1 MDRYAVGPLASCLFS
16 HAAEFSFLPRTRNT
30 MKPFLLRSLGWMIVL
45 LAAVAPAAPAAAQE
59 NWPDFRGPQADGTC
73 QYGIPLR
80 WSETQNVVWKTPL
93 PGRGWS
99 TPVIWGRWL
108 WMTTATDEGRKQWA
122 LQVDKQTGRLV
133 RQVLVF
139 ENPQPEPINPLNS
152 YASPSPV
159 IEPGRVYVHFGTYG
173 TACLDSETGRIL
185 WTRRDLKLD
194 HKEGPGSSP
203 VLWRDLLIFH
213 CDGMDVQYIVALDKR
228 TGRTVWK
235 TPRSVDLEPFRPDF
249 RKAYSTPLVVQT
261 DWGPV
266 LVSTAAQAAYGYDPR
281 TGQELWRLRY
291 RGFSNVSRPVL
302 RRGLLLLNTG
312 YSRAQLWALP
322 LAPYRGEVPPDRV
335 RWRVLRNVPRR
346 ASVVATEEL
355 VFMVDDRGVATC
367 LELETGKRVWT
378 KRLGG
383 NYSASALLSGKR
395 VYFFNQEGTTTV
407 VQAARTFRQLARN
420 HLKDGLM
427 ASPAVSQGALYLR
440 TRETLYRIEARSPNR
455 GG

>member
-1 MDRYAVGPLASCLFS
+1 MDRYAVGLLASCLFS
-16 HAAEFSFLPRTRNT
+16 HAAEFSCLPQARNT
-30 MKPFLLRSLGWMIVL
+30 MKQSPLRSLGWMVAL
-45 LAAVAPAAPAAAQE
+45 LIAVAPAAPAAAQE
-59 NWPDFRGPQADGTC
+59 NWPEFRGPQADGTC
-73 QYGIPLR
+73 QRGIPLR

-203 VLWRDLLIFH
+203 VLWRNLLIFH

-291 RGFSNVSRPVL
+291 R
-302 RRGLLLLNTG
+302 
-312 YSRAQLWALP
+312 
-322 LAPYRGEVPPDRV
+322 
-335 RWRVLRNVPRR
+335 
-346 ASVVATEEL
+346 
-355 VFMVDDRGVATC
+355 
-367 LELETGKRVWT
+367 
-378 KRLGG
+378 
-383 NYSASALLSGKR
+383 
-395 VYFFNQEGTTTV
+395 
-407 VQAARTFRQLARN
+407 
-420 HLKDGLM
+420 
-427 ASPAVSQGALYLR
+427 
-440 TRETLYRIEARSPNR
+440 
-455 GG
+455 